1 MNILRIRSVLCLL
14 AAWGGLALSAQ
25 AIPVRIASYNVLF
38 GIDTGADRAS
48 APPDDD
54 YAAVLATFQR
64 VQPDIVCFQ
73 ELSLSDKAAWLQMA
87 ATLGYQ
93 YYAFASTTGG
103 TFAGEARLGIW
114 SKYPILSSDEVKE
127 TVVDPAAKEMTRW
140 PLHAVIQVPGALQPF
155 HVFSVHNKSGTTD
168 KTSRLRRAFE
178 MHRLLNYVTN
188 LIAQYPLDSEYA
200 IMGDFND
207 TIEGSVGLGQ
217 TTNFPKSYYQDRLA
231 AGALGSTFNDGFDI
245 PWNNATNAGWLMPYR
260 YYPTDRLGE
269 LGMVAAPTIGPT
281 TTATASTATGWTTSC
296 SATRSPTTP
305 TARRRRKCTSPPA
318 TGRGWASRNT
328 VRRLR
333 RASAPTPPIT
343 AWFSP
348 TST

>member
-127 TVVDPAAKEMTRW
+127 TVVDPAAKEMTR
-140 PLHAVIQVPGALQPF
+140 
-155 HVFSVHNKSGTTD
+155 
-168 KTSRLRRAFE
+168 
-178 MHRLLNYVTN
+178 
-188 LIAQYPLDSEYA
+188 
-200 IMGDFND
+200 
-207 TIEGSVGLGQ
+207 
-217 TTNFPKSYYQDRLA
+217 
-231 AGALGSTFNDGFDI
+231 
-245 PWNNATNAGWLMPYR
+245 
-260 YYPTDRLGE
+260 
-269 LGMVAAPTIGPT
+269 
-281 TTATASTATGWTTSC
+281 
-296 SATRSPTTP
+296 
-305 TARRRRKCTSPPA
+305 
-318 TGRGWASRNT
+318 
-328 VRRLR
+328 
-333 RASAPTPPIT
+333 
-343 AWFSP
+343 
-348 TST
+348 